1 MIRARQEVDKF
12 KGRGLPMSGF
22 QVHTAHVQAALA
34 RAMMDKALKGH
45 SEVPN
50 ICLIPDLRLCK

>member
-1 MIRARQEVDKF
+1 MIRARQEVNKF

-22 QVHTAHVQAALA
+22 RVHTAHVQAALA
-34 RAMMDKALKGH
+34 RAMLGKALRGH

-50 ICLIPDLRLCK
+50 ICQIPDLRLRK